1 MVSLVGFSIFRHATN
16 VFGRLALTLSAGL
29 ASLPAL
35 AESGTYVPYS
45 GIIHGTEGADPV
57 AVTIANATGGALVC
71 GVALA
76 HWYSAEL
83 GGVAPGV
90 RLAVT
95 LWHDSETG
103 VLNLMNATDDRMP
116 VEALWC
122 ARGAARARLDLPMTT
137 GKAEAEMLFTC
148 RMDGDAGLSCT
159 EAGG

>member
-1 MVSLVGFSIFRHATN
+1 MFSLVGFSVFRHGTK

-29 ASLPAL
+29 FALPAL

-57 AVTIANATGGALVC
+57 AVTITNGTGGPLVC
-71 GVALA
+71 RVALA

-90 RLAVT
+90 RLTVT

-116 VEALWC
+116 VEAVWC
-122 ARGAARARLDLPMTT
+122 ASGAARARLDLPMTT

-148 RMDGDAGLSCT
+148 RMDGDAELSCNGT
-159 EAGG
+159 GD

>member
-1 MVSLVGFSIFRHATN
+1 M
-16 VFGRLALTLSAGL
+16 FGRLALTLSAGL

-83 GGVAPGV
+83 GGFAPGV

-116 VEALWC
+116 VEAL
-122 ARGAARARLDLPMTT
+122 GARAAPP
-137 GKAEAEMLFTC
+137 APVSTC
-148 RMDGDAGLSCT
+148 R
-159 EAGG
+159 